1 MIGKIKILHLEHNLI
16 EEYNQLI
23 ELHSLKR
30 EESNI
35 KEEKAILMV

>member
-1 MIGKIKILHLEHNLI
+1 MIGKIKIPHLEHYLI

-35 KEEKAILMV
+35 KEEKTILMV